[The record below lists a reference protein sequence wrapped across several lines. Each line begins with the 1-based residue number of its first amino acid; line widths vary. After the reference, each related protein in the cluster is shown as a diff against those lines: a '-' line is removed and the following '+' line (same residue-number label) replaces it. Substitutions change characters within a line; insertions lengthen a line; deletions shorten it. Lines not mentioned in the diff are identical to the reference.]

1 MKKIIKLVLISAVV
15 CFGLSACT
23 GVITGHEYKK
33 EDLVVAYKVIKNGVT
48 TFMTQEEIEQAK
60 LDKVDVYLTD
70 TYKLLTPTELADEK
84 ALEVKESEV
93 K

>member
-15 CFGLSACT
+15 CLGLSACT

-60 LDKVDVYLTD
+60 LDKANMFVTD
-70 TYKLLTPTELADEK
+70 SYKLLTPQELAQEK
-84 ALEVKESEV
+84 GTQVTK
-93 K
+93 